1 MKQVYFLFSIC
12 LFLFACNTTQ
22 TTTKDHY
29 LPDVLQSVQLGM
41 PMEQVLKLRPKA
53 YVVNSVQNTP
63 RQVYT
68 EDIEND
74 NYQAIDY
81 FFDKTGE
88 KSLVELNIRHTS
100 EEKAEQT
107 IRKHFGESKNHKQK
121 QEHFEGRSRSKR
133 GQILGR
139 IEPIKSK
146 RLAYPRCVATVAT

>member
-107 IRKHFGESKNHKQK
+107 IRKHFGESKNHKQNEWQK
-121 QEHFEGRSRSKR
+121 TLSDGTNIYATWRKKKVFVF
-133 GQILGR
+133 
-139 IEPIKSK
+139 IKAAKNSLEK
-146 RLAYPRCVATVAT
+146 TAVE